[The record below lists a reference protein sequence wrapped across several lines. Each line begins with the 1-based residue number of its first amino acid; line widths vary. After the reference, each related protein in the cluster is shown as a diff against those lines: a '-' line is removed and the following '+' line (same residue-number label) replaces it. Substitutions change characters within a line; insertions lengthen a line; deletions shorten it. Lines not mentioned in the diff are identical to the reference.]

1 MVTGP
6 LPPLFPLEVQMR
18 VSPGGT
24 PLPDQLHEEAGH
36 ATATTLFGPTRVTV
50 AEFPFPETALKV
62 WGRTVPLEPSWDHGT
77 ESLALS
83 PDADVTSES
92 ESARAALVMNTRG
105 ANVNKTPRKNCHG
118 LLRPVALIGPPRKPK
133 QILSNITNC
142 QQK

>member
-1 MVTGP
+1 
-6 LPPLFPLEVQMR
+6 MR

-36 ATATTLFGPTRVTV
+36 ATATTLFGPMRVMV

-62 WGRTVPLEPSWDHGT
+62 WGRTVALAPSWDHAT

-92 ESARAALVMNTRG
+92 ESARAALIVNARSV
-105 ANVNKTPRKNCHG
+105 NVSKAPRKSCDS
-118 LLRPVALIGPPRKPK
+118 LL
-133 QILSNITNC
+133 
-142 QQK
+142 